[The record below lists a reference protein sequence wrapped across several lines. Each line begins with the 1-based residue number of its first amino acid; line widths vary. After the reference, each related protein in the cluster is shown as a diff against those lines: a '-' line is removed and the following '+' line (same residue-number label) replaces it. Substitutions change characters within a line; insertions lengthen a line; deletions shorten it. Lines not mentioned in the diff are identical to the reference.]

1 MESLFDLW
9 AKRNPEWEKRY
20 ENTIKTF
27 ANYGKGVDQY
37 QDIHGKIFGAGYEVY
52 IIAFFIGLY
61 HNQTKPL
68 VEDRAKR
75 KTLGQAIMYWG
86 NLENRLNR
94 TSYGKIREY
103 IFAALIARTDVDLIA
118 LDKGTITPRSVVDKL
133 IVKMEEYANFGFD
146 FIEEQLENDPN
157 HFFKES
163 AFLRVFTSFLNK
175 SDDNESVENDEPDSL
190 DDEPDSLDDEPKAL
204 ESDDQ
209 DSFNEEKDSWVYGD
223 PDSLENEEKNG
234 SKDEDSYNEEKM
246 RSEAEK
252 PWSESD
258 LDKLAA
264 YYENGVEV
272 EKIAEKLGKSVY
284 SVQFQLAQRGYIRMP
299 LNVTVRNTD
308 AGGVI
313 INRSGDI
320 VYSDEAVLKIFNNR
334 IYRFNR
340 KPKCLTI
347 KAIERVNGEWR
358 KGKSI
363 LVIYS
368 DSPLFSVLSPYTPT
382 DDIEDIVEG
391 ETREKNQIKV
401 RGKWYD
407 CYGDPLNS
415 KPSALDEL
423 FARAITKEEHSD
435 FSSSKKTWSAL
446 EKKELKELYRLNMGV
461 KMLAN
466 YFNTSVGDI
475 KEMIRI
481 LKL

>member
-1 MESLFDLW
+1 MESLFDAW
-9 AKRNPEWEKRY
+9 GKKNPEWEKKY
-20 ENTIKTF
+20 EELLIEPF
-27 ANYGKGVDQY
+27 ADYRRGTSQY
-37 QDIHGKIFGAGYEVY
+37 TVSRGKIFGAGYEMF
-52 IIAFFIGLY
+52 IIGFFIGLY
-61 HNQTKPL
+61 FDKTRKLPD
-68 VEDRAKR
+68 DRSKR
-75 KTLGQAIMYWG
+75 KHFGHPIMFWGSQDGKSKLG
-86 NLENRLNR
+86 R
-94 TSYGKIREY
+94 TSYKKIQDY
-103 IFAALIARTDVDLIA
+103 MFAALVARTDIDFISLEKGETSVNDAANSLI
-118 LDKGTITPRSVVDKL
+118 S
-133 IVKMEEYANFGFD
+133 KMEEYANYGFHYLKD
-146 FIEEQLENDPN
+146 MLDNDPN
-157 HFFKES
+157 SLFKDS
-163 AFLRVFTSFLNK
+163 AFLKIFTSFTSEDNK
-175 SDDNESVENDEPDSL
+175 EEEEVENFEEDIEPLNDEEL
-190 DDEPDSLDDEPKAL
+190 EDDAIDE
-204 ESDDQ
+204 ET
-209 DSFNEEKDSWVYGD
+209 
-223 PDSLENEEKNG
+223 
-234 SKDEDSYNEEKM
+234 M
-246 RSEAEK
+246 RAEAEK

-258 LDKLAA
+258 LDRLTV

-401 RGKWYD
+401 SGKWYD